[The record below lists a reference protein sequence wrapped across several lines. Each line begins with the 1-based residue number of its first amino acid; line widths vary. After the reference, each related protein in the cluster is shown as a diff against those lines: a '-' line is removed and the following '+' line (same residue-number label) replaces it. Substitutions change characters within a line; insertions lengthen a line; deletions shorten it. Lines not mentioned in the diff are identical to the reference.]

1 MKGFTR
7 KVYGGPEVLR
17 LEEVEKPLVKDGH
30 ILVKVMANSAN
41 PADWH
46 ILRGAP
52 FFARFTYGLLKPKK
66 GVQGCDF
73 AGVVEAVGKDAT
85 DFKVGH
91 RVFGSTL
98 SGGAFAEYIS
108 VPAAACGH
116 MPANAT
122 FAEMA
127 CLPMAGVTALQAILT
142 HGALRAGET
151 VLVNGAA
158 GGVGHFAVQI
168 AKHYGARVTAVC
180 AGRNAEFV
188 KELGAEHV
196 IAHDRER
203 ISEHTGR
210 YDLIIDV
217 HGNLSYNDH
226 RRMGGRGVAV
236 GFTTMKH
243 MLSLLLRAAASKFSI
258 GHFTAAVNTAD
269 LETLASL
276 VQHGHIRPH
285 IEKTYTHKDIPEAIA
300 YIENMRTRGKV
311 VMTWENA
318 VHV

>member
-1 MKGFTR
+1 MKAFTR
-7 KVYGGPEVLR
+7 EVYGGPEVLR
-17 LEEVEKPLVKDGH
+17 LQEVEKPLVKDGH
-30 ILVKVMANSAN
+30 ILVKIMASSAN

-46 ILRGAP
+46 ILRGEP

-73 AGVVEAVGKDAT
+73 AGVVEAVGKHVT
-85 DFKVGH
+85 DFRVGQ

-108 VPAAACGH
+108 VPATACGH
-116 MPANAT
+116 MPANTT
-122 FAEMA
+122 FTEMA
-127 CLPMAGVTALQAILT
+127 CVPVAGLTAFQALIT
-142 HGALRAGET
+142 QGALKAGET

-168 AKHYGARVTAVC
+168 ARHYGAKVTAVC
-180 AGRNAEFV
+180 SGRNAGFV

-217 HGNLSYNDH
+217 HGNLSYKDY

-243 MLSLLLRAAASKFSI
+243 MFSLLLRAGAGKFSI
-258 GHFTAAVNTAD
+258 RHFTVAINTAD

-276 VQHGHIRPH
+276 VQQGHIRPR
-285 IEKTYTHKDIPEAIA
+285 IEKTFPHKDIPEAIA
-300 YIENMRTRGKV
+300 YIEDMRTRGKV
-311 VMTWENA
+311 AMTWENTA
-318 VHV
+318 DV